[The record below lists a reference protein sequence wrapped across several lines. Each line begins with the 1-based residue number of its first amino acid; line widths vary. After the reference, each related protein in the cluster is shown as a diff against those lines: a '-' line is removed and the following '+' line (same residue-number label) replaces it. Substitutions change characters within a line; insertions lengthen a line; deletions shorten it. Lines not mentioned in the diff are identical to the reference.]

1 MPQSH
6 ICMFYCIL
14 VAFWLHVT
22 IELHVCCMS
31 AALGCMCVAY
41 SCVVIDICD
50 RAQQHCT
57 QILCILLHVRCVQN
71 AFQMRVRCVCLRV
84 DCILVAFEL
93 HGISLQHTRW
103 YFWTCSKSMTFY
115 DRQLCVLTCL
125 DVINACELCVSCRL
139 LQTLTIR
146 TCSFHVSPD
155 VQLRVLACM
164 CVYVRVYTL

>member
-1 MPQSH
+1 MKSLHNIGLCLSH
-6 ICMFYCIL
+6 ISACSIAYLLHADCMLQLSCMC
-14 VAFWLHVT
+14 VAL
-22 IELHVCCMS
+22 CCMS

-71 AFQMRVRCVCLRV
+71 AFQIRVRCVCLRV
-84 DCILVAFEL
+84 DCIPVAWEL

-115 DRQLCVLTCL
+115 DLQMRVLTCM
-125 DVINACELCVSCRL
+125 DVITACELRVSC
-139 LQTLTIR
+139 I
-146 TCSFHVSPD
+146 
-155 VQLRVLACM
+155 
-164 CVYVRVYTL
+164 